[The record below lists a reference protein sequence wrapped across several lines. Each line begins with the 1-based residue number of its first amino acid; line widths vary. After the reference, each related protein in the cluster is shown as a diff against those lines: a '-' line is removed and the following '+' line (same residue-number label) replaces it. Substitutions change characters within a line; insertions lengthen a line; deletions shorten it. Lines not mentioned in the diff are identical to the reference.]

1 MVIRGMRNRE
11 IATSLNTTES
21 GVKLSL
27 NRIYQKLGVR
37 SRYELALAARS
48 AGLTP
53 RENLRVP
60 GTARPEFDAEWM
72 FGCSERV

>member
-1 MVIRGMRNRE
+1 MRNRE
-11 IATSLNTTES
+11 IAASLNTTES

-53 RENLRVP
+53 REDRRVP
-60 GTARPEFDAEWM
+60 GTGRPEFDAEWM